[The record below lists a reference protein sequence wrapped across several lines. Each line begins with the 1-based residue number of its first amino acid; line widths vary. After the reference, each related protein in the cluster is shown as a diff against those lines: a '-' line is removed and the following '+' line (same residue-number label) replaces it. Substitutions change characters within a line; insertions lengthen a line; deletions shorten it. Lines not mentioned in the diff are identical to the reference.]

1 VRYSLLVSIGLFA
14 LMQAWTQSAVS
25 ATNNYICAINE
36 VEECRLNN
44 KACKRATPEDVNLAP
59 IMVLDIAKKELV
71 SASMTDKGRKET
83 IEGLK
88 VTDKH
93 VFLHGFQDE
102 DTWSAVISLESG
114 TLTGSISSVA
124 TVFVLFGYC
133 APK

>member
-1 VRYSLLVSIGLFA
+1 MRHSLLVITGLFA
-14 LMQAWTQSAVS
+14 LMQAWTQSAIS
-25 ATNNYICAINE
+25 ATNTYICAINE
-36 VEECRLNN
+36 VEECRLNE
-44 KACKRATPEDVNLAP
+44 ACKRATPEDVNLAP

-93 VFLHGFQDE
+93 IFLHGLQDE
-102 DTWSAVISLESG
+102 EAWSTVISLESG
-114 TLTGSISSVA
+114 VLTGSISAVG
-124 TVFVLFGYC
+124 TVFVLFGNC

>member
-1 VRYSLLVSIGLFA
+1 
-14 LMQAWTQSAVS
+14 MQAWTQSAVS
-25 ATNNYICAINE
+25 ATNTYICTINE
-36 VEECRLNN
+36 VEECRVNE
-44 KACKRATPEDVNLAP
+44 ACKRATPEDVNLAP

-93 VFLHGFQDE
+93 IFLHGLQDE
-102 DTWSAVISLESG
+102 EAWSTVISLESG
-114 TLTGSISSVA
+114 VLTGSISAVG
-124 TVFVLFGYC
+124 TVFVLFGNC

>member
-1 VRYSLLVSIGLFA
+1 MRYSLLVSIGLFA

-36 VEECRLNN
+36 VEECRSNE
-44 KACKRATPEDVNLAP
+44 ACKRAAPEDVNLAP

-71 SASMTDKGRKET
+71 SASITDKGRKET

-93 VFLHGFQDE
+93 VFLHGVQDE
-102 DTWSAVISLESG
+102 DTWSAVLSLESG
-114 TLTGSISSVA
+114 VLTGSISSVG
-124 TVFVLFGYC
+124 TVFVLFGNC